1 MGVIKVNGIKLYAYH
16 GCMAEEAKIGTN
28 YIVDVTVH
36 TDLRKAAETDNLSD
50 TADYVTINRIVADQM
65 AIRSKLIEV
74 VCKRI
79 LDQLMDEMQMLTFA
93 SVTIAKMYPPIN
105 GNVESVSVSMET
117 ERG

>member
-36 TDLRKAAETDNLSD
+36 SDLQKAAQTDNLSD
-50 TADYVTINRIVADQM
+50 TADYVTINRVVADQM

-79 LDQLMDEMQMLTFA
+79 LDQLMEEMPMVTYA
-93 SVTIAKMYPPIN
+93 EVTIAKMYPPIN
-105 GNVESVSVSMET
+105 GNVESVSVSMESH
-117 ERG
+117 R

>member
-28 YIVDVTVH
+28 YIVDVTVRS
-36 TDLRKAAETDNLSD
+36 DLQKAARTDNLSD
-50 TADYVTINRIVADQM
+50 TADYVTINRVVADQM

-79 LDQLMDEMQMLTFA
+79 LDQLMEEMPMVTHA
-93 SVTIAKMYPPIN
+93 EVTIAKMYPPIN
-105 GNVESVSVSMET
+105 GNVESVSVSMESS
-117 ERG
+117 R

>member
-28 YIVDVTVH
+28 YIVDVTVRS
-36 TDLRKAAETDNLSD
+36 DLQKAALTDNLSD
-50 TADYVTINRIVADQM
+50 TADYVTINRVVADQM

-79 LDQLMDEMQMLTFA
+79 LDQLMEEMPMVTYA
-93 SVTIAKMYPPIN
+93 EVTIAKMYPPIN
-105 GNVESVSVSMET
+105 GNVESVSVSMESH
-117 ERG
+117 R